1 MLFNFQ
7 IELAAKKLAHRSKRN
22 NSRKADNYHNTYYIK
37 GKRFHRSK
45 TYRHFGYTNNSNAF
59 ETIDWIESNILQGIG
74 MNDFRKITIDLILA
88 PYLVNVKKY
97 DYIIAYDIITK
108 WLDKCGKKRSLT
120 FNVRCKVNHALNRAK
135 DQCMYPM
142 KLDTIKSKYHE
153 MYQEV
158 MIPTICS

>member
-59 ETIDWIESNILQGIG
+59 ETIDWMGQIHI
-74 MNDFRKITIDLILA
+74 
-88 PYLVNVKKY
+88 
-97 DYIIAYDIITK
+97 
-108 WLDKCGKKRSLT
+108 
-120 FNVRCKVNHALNRAK
+120 
-135 DQCMYPM
+135 
-142 KLDTIKSKYHE
+142 LDTDLLFLKNKRAS
-153 MYQEV
+153 
-158 MIPTICS
+158 S